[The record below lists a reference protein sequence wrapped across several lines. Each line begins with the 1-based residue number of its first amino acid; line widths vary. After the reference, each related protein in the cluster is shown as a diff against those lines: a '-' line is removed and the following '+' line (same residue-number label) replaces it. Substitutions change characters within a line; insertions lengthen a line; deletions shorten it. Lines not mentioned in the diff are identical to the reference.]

1 MHQPTVDIDQHQFE
15 VFVNNKAV
23 EVEGPTATGLQIK
36 EAAIAQEVDIEI
48 TFQLSEVVGEHNTEG
63 VGDDQV
69 VHLHQ
74 GQKFLAVA
82 DDDNS

>member
-1 MHQPTVDIDQHQFE
+1 MGYRYGF
-15 VFVNNKAV
+15 KS
-23 EVEGPTATGLQIK
+23 
-36 EAAIAQEVDIEI
+36 EAHAIAREVDIEI